1 MDEII
6 NNEQSANLFLKEF
19 YDENYNDNI
28 LLFDNM
34 QNIYNLIVF
43 LYYNMQELDIEYPNL
58 REGQRT
64 SVVEV
69 EKIIDDF
76 YKNLGIDFKFNEII
90 KDGTFNIIRTTYPK
104 KANIRELT
112 HGNNNYYVI
121 TEYFEDP
128 KTKEK
133 IIIYEGI
140 HKTINVYNNTLIT
153 DSIIWV
159 HEISHYRNQP
169 PLFRGEV
176 NDILTELLAF
186 TYELIYTDYLE
197 QIEYEEEGKTFKIEV
212 YKNLHTFIKKG
223 YYIVRIFLLYFLL
236 GEVSQENYKFLYKED
251 KDYEYALKSFDIE
264 IIRRKDKNF
273 IFTILFYSVGI
284 ISIYNYVEYKKN
296 PKFLEKIEKLNQE
309 LMNNKISLEDALKI
323 IDIKF
328 EQESLDKVLEDINI
342 FREELIEKSKIKT
355 KKH

>member
-6 NNEQSANLFLKEF
+6 NNEQSANSFLKAF

-34 QNIYNLIVF
+34 QNIYNLIAF
-43 LYYNMQELDIEYPNL
+43 LYYNMQELGIEYPNL

-64 SVVEV
+64 SVAEV
-69 EKIIDDF
+69 EKLIDDF
-76 YKNLGIDFKFNEII
+76 YKKIGINFKFNEII
-90 KDGTFNIIRTTYPK
+90 KDGTFNIIKTTYPK
-104 KANIRELT
+104 KANICELT
-112 HGNNNYYVI
+112 HGNNNYIRVI
-121 TEYFEDP
+121 VDDGKRKEVTE
-128 KTKEK
+128 
-133 IIIYEGI
+133 
-140 HKTINVYNNTLIT
+140 HKAINVYNNTLIT

-197 QIEYEEEGKTFKIEV
+197 QIGYEEEGKTFKIEE
-212 YKNLHTFIKKG
+212 YKRLHTFIKKG

-236 GEVSQENYKFLYKED
+236 GEVSQENYKFLYKKD

-309 LMNNKISLEDALKI
+309 LMNDNISLEDTLKI